1 MPGVPHE
8 MLTSG
13 NCRVD
18 SATTY
23 LSCPPGG
30 TGTTLPEQFV
40 PYRPDGG
47 LTPIQTGEELLLK
60 SEQTGLYCRVVS
72 DTATGKSQILCDQP
86 TPATATPL
94 TYTATGFSYNGRP
107 LITDANG
114 GAYLGAPGGTGTHIS
129 LRPVTPALSTLTSGS
144 SYNLN
149 LGSGTC
155 YIQSVETYVVCP
167 STSTSGKNSS
177 EQFVIY
183 SANQVTGAVISSGS
197 PTLIRSVR
205 TGLFC
210 RSVTLPGG
218 QRQIM
223 CDVADAA
230 QASSSALRIGRRP
243 RRQAGSCLCLDSRA
257 ACAARGSP

>member
-1 MPGVPHE
+1 MPGVPHKI
-8 MLTSG
+8 LSGG

-23 LSCPPGG
+23 MSCPPG
-30 TGTTLPEQFV
+30 TGTTQPEQFV

-47 LTPIQTGEELLLK
+47 LTPIQTGEQLLLK

-72 DTATGKSQILCDQP
+72 NAATGKRQVICDQP
-86 TPATATPL
+86 TLATATPL
-94 TYTATGFSYNGRP
+94 TYTATGFSYNGSP

-114 GAYLGAPGGTGTHIS
+114 GAYLGAPGSTGTHIS
-129 LRPVTPALSTLTSGS
+129 LKPVTPALSTLTSGS

-149 LGSGTC
+149 LGAGTC
-155 YIQSVETYVVCP
+155 YIQSVDTYVVCP

-183 SANQVTGAVISSGS
+183 SASQVTGAVISSGS

-210 RSVTLPGG
+210 RSVTLPSG

-230 QASSSALRIGRRP
+230 QASSGALRLG
-243 RRQAGSCLCLDSRA
+243 G
-257 ACAARGSP
+257 AARMQPGHAGPRVLLVP